1 LTAARLSRWRAIAL
15 FLRFQVSLKGVG
27 MGRRAVLFVAVLVS
41 IFAAGCA
48 KKVDDATL
56 ATQIK
61 SQMFSDPQLNGA
73 ILEVSS
79 KNGQVTLAGM
89 VPNDAARYKAY
100 KIAHETTGVTK
111 VNDQMTVALVP
122 TIEPT
127 PPTGNAALASTASK
141 GVNTPS
147 RAANKARKSRV
158 KPPEP
163 ADDNQIAD
171 NSTAHQQEPSSE
183 LAATPDTQA
192 QPVPPP
198 APQPVLPH
206 TPPPPQPRQIAVS
219 ANSTLTVRMIDG
231 VDSSVNNAGEI
242 FHASLESPLVVDND
256 VVVPR
261 GADIYVRLVS
271 ASSPGRMKGKSE
283 LHLELVKMEFQ
294 GRSYPLE
301 SSTYSVTGSSRGKN
315 TAAKVG
321 GGAALGAIIGALA
334 GGGKGA
340 GIGAGVGAA
349 GGAIY
354 QGATKGKQI
363 KIPAET
369 KLDFELEQ
377 PVTVTVMPRPSNSA
391 VVQQ

>member
-1 LTAARLSRWRAIAL
+1 
-15 FLRFQVSLKGVG
+15 
-27 MGRRAVLFVAVLVS
+27 MGRGAVLSMAVLVV
-41 IFAAGCA
+41 IFATGCS

-73 ILEVSS
+73 NLDVTSS
-79 KNGQVTLAGM
+79 GGQVTLAGT
-89 VPNDAARYKAY
+89 VPNDAARYEAY
-100 KIAHETTGVTK
+100 KIANETAGVTK
-111 VNDQMTVALVP
+111 VNDQMTVAPAPVL
-122 TIEPT
+122 EPT
-127 PPTGNAALASTASK
+127 LPRTNATHASTASN
-141 GVNTPS
+141 GVPPA
-147 RAANKARKSRV
+147 RGADKPRKSRL
-158 KPPEP
+158 KNPPQP
-163 ADDNQIAD
+163 SDNNQIAD
-171 NSTAHQQEPSSE
+171 NSAPPQKESPPEPVS
-183 LAATPDTQA
+183 APDAQMPIA
-192 QPVPPP
+192 PSVSQPV
-198 APQPVLPH
+198 AP
-206 TPPPPQPRQIAVS
+206 PPPPQPRQVEVPAS
-219 ANSTLTVRMIDG
+219 STFTVRMIDG

-271 ASSPGRMKGKSE
+271 ASSAGHMKGKSE

-294 GRSYPLE
+294 GRSYPLV
-301 SSTYSVTGSSRGKN
+301 SSTYSLTGSSRGKN

-321 GGAALGAIIGALA
+321 GGAALGAIIGAIA

-354 QGATKGKQI
+354 QGATKGKQV

-369 KLDFELEQ
+369 RLDFQLEQ

-391 VVQQ
+391 VGQQ

>member
-1 LTAARLSRWRAIAL
+1 
-15 FLRFQVSLKGVG
+15 
-27 MGRRAVLFVAVLVS
+27 MGRRVVLSIVVLVS
-41 IFAAGCA
+41 IFAAACS

-61 SQMFSDPQLNGA
+61 SQMFSDIQLNGA
-73 ILEVSS
+73 NLEVTS
-79 KNGQVTLAGM
+79 KDGQVTLAGT

-100 KIAHETTGVTK
+100 KIANETAGVTK
-111 VNDQMTVALVP
+111 VNDQITVATRPIL
-122 TIEPT
+122 E
-127 PPTGNAALASTASK
+127 AALPTSTAGPKLNASK
-141 GVNTPS
+141 NVPLSGAPDKP
-147 RAANKARKSRV
+147 RKARVKS
-158 KPPEP
+158 PPEP
-163 ADDNQIAD
+163 DNGDQIPA
-171 NSTAHQQEPSSE
+171 NLPTTTQEEQPSE
-183 LAATPDTQA
+183 LAPTPDAQA
-192 QPVPPP
+192 QTVPPP
-198 APQPVLPH
+198 AQPSLPP
-206 TPPPPQPRQIAVS
+206 TPPPPPQPRQIDVP
-219 ANSTLTVRMIDG
+219 ANATLTVRMIDG
-231 VDSSVNNAGEI
+231 VDSSVNSAGEI

-271 ASSPGRMKGKSE
+271 ASSAGRMKGKSE

-294 GRSYPLE
+294 GRSYPLV
-301 SSTYSVTGSSRGKN
+301 SSAYSATGSSRGKN

-354 QGATKGKQI
+354 QGATKGKQV

-369 KLDFELEQ
+369 RLDFQLEQ
-377 PVTVTVMPRPSNSA
+377 PVTVTVMPRPSNSL
-391 VVQQ
+391 VGQQ

>member
-1 LTAARLSRWRAIAL
+1 VLTTGDCAFSSL
-15 FLRFQVSLKGVG
+15 FVVAEGVG
-27 MGRRAVLFVAVLVS
+27 MGRWAVLSVAVFVS
-41 IFAAGCA
+41 TFAVGCS

-61 SQMFSDPQLNGA
+61 SQMFSEPQLNGSG
-73 ILEVSS
+73 LEVTS
-79 KNGQVTLAGM
+79 KDGQITLAGT

-100 KIAHETTGVTK
+100 KIASETAGVTK
-111 VNDQMTVALVP
+111 VNDQMAVAPVP
-122 TIEPT
+122 RLEST
-127 PPTGNAALASTASK
+127 PPTSDSAPTYTASN
-141 GVNTPS
+141 GVGTPS
-147 RAANKARKSRV
+147 RATDKARKSRV
-158 KPPEP
+158 KNPPEP

-171 NSTAHQQEPSSE
+171 NSSAPQREPAPE
-183 LAATPDTQA
+183 VAPTPDAQT

-198 APQPVLPH
+198 APQPVLPPT
-206 TPPPPQPRQIAVS
+206 TPPPPQPRQIEVPV
-219 ANSTLTVRMIDG
+219 NSTLTVRMIDG

-256 VVVPR
+256 VIVPR

-271 ASSPGRMKGKSE
+271 ASSAGRMKGKSE

-294 GRSYPLE
+294 GRSYPLV

-354 QGATKGKQI
+354 QGATKGKQV

-377 PVTVTVMPRPSNSA
+377 PVTVTVMPRPSNSL
-391 VVQQ
+391 VGQQ